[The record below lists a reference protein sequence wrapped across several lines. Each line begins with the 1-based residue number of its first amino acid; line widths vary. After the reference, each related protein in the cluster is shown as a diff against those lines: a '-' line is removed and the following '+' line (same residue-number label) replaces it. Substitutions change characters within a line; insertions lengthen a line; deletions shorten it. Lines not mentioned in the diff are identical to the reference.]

1 MRVLRYIANIMKN
14 ILVWS
19 IGILAVGMMIF
30 TIISVNTFDQT
41 QRNLFG
47 YKALIVLSD
56 SMSATDF
63 DAGDLILV
71 KDVDPTTLQEGD
83 IIAYTSTNSNNY
95 GETVTHKIREITTH
109 ENGEPGFIT
118 YGTTTDTDDEN
129 IVTYEYVLGKYIKA
143 IPNIGEFF
151 QFLKTT
157 PGYLICIFIPF
168 MLLILSQ
175 VLNTITLFK
184 KYKNEQKAELQAER
198 EQIAAE
204 VAESQRLKEEL
215 LKLKEELG
223 VENGSNH
230 IKVDTPTT

>member
-1 MRVLRYIANIMKN
+1 MRVLKFIANIMKN

-109 ENGEPGFIT
+109 ENGQPGFIT

-175 VLNTITLFK
+175 VLNSITLYK

-198 EQIAAE
+198 DQIAAE
-204 VAESQRLKEEL
+204 IAESQRIKEEL

-230 IKVDTPTT
+230 IKIDTPTT

>member
-1 MRVLRYIANIMKN
+1 MRVLKFIANIMKN

-109 ENGEPGFIT
+109 ENGQPGFIT

-230 IKVDTPTT
+230 IKIDTPTT

>member
-1 MRVLRYIANIMKN
+1 MRVLKFIANIMKN

-109 ENGEPGFIT
+109 ENGQPGFIT

-157 PGYLICIFIPF
+157 PGYIIFIFTPF
-168 MLLILSQ
+168 MLLILVQAVST
-175 VLNTITLFK
+175 VSLFR
-184 KYKNEQKAELQAER
+184 KYRDEQKAELQAER
-198 EQIAAE
+198 EEIAKERAE
-204 VAESQRLKEEL
+204 LQEMMA
-215 LKLKEELG
+215 KLQKLQ
-223 VENGSNH
+223 
-230 IKVDTPTT
+230 